1 MSDTSY
7 YNTTKLVGKG
17 DNPLFDEAEPLSDD
31 DFKVKE
37 KNFENKVKITNKP
50 HTIIYNDKVKIT
62 NIDPKAYDY
71 VVNGKSAIKWVM
83 DEYKYDIDKKLAQV
97 SLMTLI
103 YIAMIHDI

>member
-17 DNPLFDEAEPLSDD
+17 DNPLFDEAELLNDD
-31 DFKVKE
+31 DFKVE
-37 KNFENKVKITNKP
+37 KMRFGKNIKITQKP
-50 HTIIYNDKVKIT
+50 TEIIYNDKVIIS
-62 NIDPKAYDY
+62 IDQRAYDY

-97 SLMTLI
+97 SLMALI